1 MLGKLKSS
9 IIQDFENSFVQNCL
23 ILWGEAFA
31 FIKANKTVTIDWEEE
46 NISALFFDYI
56 DKSEHAINLHIN
68 IFSEYRLLND
78 SILSQEQSAKSAS
91 RIDFRFTKD
100 WTNQLK
106 RIEFFIEAKNLIEND
121 CFKAGIKTKVYAHKL
136 HERYIE
142 TGIDNFVSGKYP
154 SKGCL
159 VGYVLEGMPDN
170 IILKINSNLKTRN
183 RQQEKLYKIETNILA
198 LEYTF
203 CSTHEDFLLNHYFL
217 KFNKI

>member
-1 MLGKLKSS
+1 M
-9 IIQDFENSFVQNCL
+9 
-23 ILWGEAFA
+23 LWGEAFA

-68 IFSEYRLLND
+68 IFSEYRLLNN

-106 RIEFFIEAKNLIEND
+106 RIEFFIEAKNLIEED
-121 CFKAGIKTKVYAHKL
+121 CFKAGRKTKVSAHKL

-142 TGIDNFVSGKYP
+142 TGIDNFILGKYP
-154 SKGCL
+154 EKGCL
-159 VGYVLEGMPDN
+159 VGYILQGSPEN
-170 IILKINSNLKTRN
+170 IVSMINSCLMDRA
-183 RQQEKLYKIETNILA
+183 RSGEKLLKVMDEILN
-198 LEYTF
+198 
-203 CSTHEDFLLNHYFL
+203 LNYCFHSIHGNFPIKHYFL
-217 KFNKI
+217 VFES

>member
-1 MLGKLKSS
+1 MSGKLKSS
-9 IIQDFENSFVQNCL
+9 IIQDFESSFVQNCL

-121 CFKAGIKTKVYAHKL
+121 CFKVERKTKLSSNYLIK
-136 HERYIE
+136 RYIE
-142 TGIDNFVSGKYP
+142 TGIDNFTNGKYP
-154 SKGCL
+154 QNGCI
-159 VGYVLEGMPDN
+159 VGYILEGKTDG
-170 IILKINSNLKTRN
+170 IVFKINSNIEQLNRN
-183 RQQEKLYKIETNILA
+183 SEKLFRSKLQIPNLLQSFYSVHNSYQLSHYL
-198 LEYTF
+198 LEF
-203 CSTHEDFLLNHYFL
+203 
-217 KFNKI
+217 

>member
-1 MLGKLKSS
+1 M
-9 IIQDFENSFVQNCL
+9 
-23 ILWGEAFA
+23 LWGEAFA
-31 FIKANKTVTIDWEEE
+31 FIKVNKTVTIDWEEE

-56 DKSEHAINLHIN
+56 DKSERAINLHIN

-121 CFKAGIKTKVYAHKL
+121 CLKANRKTNLSASYLTK
-136 HERYIE
+136 RYIE

-154 SKGCL
+154 PKGCL
-159 VGYVLEGMPDN
+159 VGYVLNGMPLN
-170 IILKINSNLKTRN
+170 IVQKINSNLECRN
-183 RQQEKLYKIETNILA
+183 REEEKLYQIGTNILA
-198 LEYTF
+198 LEHIF
-203 CSTHEDFLLNHYFL
+203 CSTHGTFQLRHHLL
-217 KFNKI
+217 KF